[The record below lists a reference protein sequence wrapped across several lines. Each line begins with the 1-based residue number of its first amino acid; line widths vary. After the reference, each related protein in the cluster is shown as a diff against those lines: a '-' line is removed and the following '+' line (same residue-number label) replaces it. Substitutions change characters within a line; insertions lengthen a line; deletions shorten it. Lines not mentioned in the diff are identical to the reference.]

1 MAFDV
6 KIERDAQEYANTIG
20 RSIIIYLE
28 KSNMI
33 SFLGVKILQND
44 EIYRL
49 HEMFKLHRDELKKSD
64 QEKYRQLAVFPCKLK
79 ILPGCVFNT
88 RDPIICG
95 VHVEDGFVRLGTPI
109 CVPSRD
115 VCIEN
120 DLIN

>member
-1 MAFDV
+1 LAFDV

-33 SFLGVKILQND
+33 SFFLGVKILQND

-64 QEKYRQLAVFPCKLK
+64 QEKYRQLAVFPCQLK
-79 ILPGCVFNT
+79 ILSQYVFNK

-95 VHVEDGFVRLGTPI
+95 VRVENGFIRLGTPI

-115 VCIEN
+115 VRIEY
-120 DLIN
+120 